1 MLATLRHRN
10 FALLWLG
17 GLISFVGDWALFIA
31 LPVFVYDL
39 TGSTLATGAMFM
51 AQSLPRLLLGSL
63 AGVFVDRW
71 DRRRTMI
78 VANLLS
84 AAVLLLLLLVRTPAD
99 LWLLYMVAFVQTTVT
114 LFFSPAESALVPHLV
129 GEDQLLHANT
139 LTALNWELTRLIAP
153 PLGGLA
159 MVWLGFGS
167 VIALD
172 AVSFLLSAGLIAL
185 ISQPHEAVQLLTQD
199 DPRAAGPNAWLRMWR
214 DLAAGLR
221 LVWRDRLIRSI
232 FLITATAMV
241 AEGLLNV
248 LSFPWLKLV
257 LHGGALERGWLSSAQ
272 AIGGLVGGLL
282 ISRAARLVRPAQLV
296 GVSGIM
302 LGLLML
308 AYVNVDTLPIDRSLF
323 LPAALLI
330 KALQGVPIMGMFVSV
345 DTLLQQNSAD
355 RYRGRI
361 FGAYGAT
368 IGLAVLIGQ
377 ALASMFGDRIGIIP
391 VLDMMGLAYLLAGLL
406 ALLLLRKNIE
416 ARRAPAGEH
425 IGAMADSV

>member
-17 GLISFVGDWALFIA
+17 ALISFVGDWALFIA

-39 TGSTLATGAMFM
+39 TGSALATGAMFM
-51 AQSLPRLLLGSL
+51 AQSLPRLLLGSI

-78 VANLLS
+78 AANLLS

-99 LWLLYMVAFVQTTVT
+99 LWILYIAAFVQTTVT

-129 GEDQLLHANT
+129 GDDQLLNANA

-167 VIALD
+167 VVTLD
-172 AVSFLLSAGLIAL
+172 ALSFLLSAGLIAL
-185 ISQPHEAVQLLTQD
+185 IALPHTAPQQPAHDART
-199 DPRAAGPNAWLRMWR
+199 AGSNVWLRLWR
-214 DLAAGLR
+214 DLAAGLG
-221 LVWRDRLIRSI
+221 LVLGDRLIRSI

-272 AIGGLVGGLL
+272 AIGGLAGGLL
-282 ISRAARLVRPAQLV
+282 IGRAARLVRSAQLV

-330 KALQGVPIMGMFVSV
+330 KVLQGVPIIGLFVSV
-345 DTLLQQNSAD
+345 DTLLQQNVAD

-368 IGLAVLIGQ
+368 AGLAVLVGQ
-377 ALASMFGDRIGIIP
+377 VLASIFGDRVGIIP
-391 VLDMMGLAYLLAGLL
+391 VLDVMGLAYLMAGLL
-406 ALLLLRKNIE
+406 GLLLLRGHVE
-416 ARRAPAGEH
+416 PGRALAGEQV
-425 IGAMADSV
+425 GAFADIV

>member
-1 MLATLRHRN
+1 MIAT
-10 FALLWLG
+10 
-17 GLISFVGDWALFIA
+17 
-31 LPVFVYDL
+31 
-39 TGSTLATGAMFM
+39 
-51 AQSLPRLLLGSL
+51 
-63 AGVFVDRW
+63 
-71 DRRRTMI
+71 
-78 VANLLS
+78 NLLS
-84 AAVLLLLLLVRTPAD
+84 AAILLLLLLVRTPAD
-99 LWLLYMVAFVQTTVT
+99 LWILYIAAFVQTTVT

-129 GEDQLLHANT
+129 GEDQLLHANA

-185 ISQPHEAVQLLTQD
+185 IALPREAPHLPAH
-199 DPRAAGPNAWLRMWR
+199 DPRGAGSNAWLRMWR

-221 LVWRDRLIRSI
+221 LVLGDRLIRSI

-272 AIGGLVGGLL
+272 AIGGLAGGLL
-282 ISRAARLVRPAQLV
+282 IGRAARLVRPAQLV

-330 KALQGVPIMGMFVSV
+330 KVLQGVPIIGMFVSV
-345 DTLLQQNSAD
+345 DTLLQQNVAD

-368 IGLAVLIGQ
+368 AGLAVLTGQ

-406 ALLLLRKNIE
+406 ALLLLRRT
-416 ARRAPAGEH
+416 AAATRAPAGEQ
-425 IGAMADSV
+425 ISPVVETG

>member
-39 TGSTLATGAMFM
+39 TGSTLATGGMFM
-51 AQSLPRLLLGSL
+51 AQSLPRLLLGSI

-84 AAVLLLLLLVRTPAD
+84 AVTLLLLLLVHTPAD
-99 LWLLYMVAFVQTTVT
+99 LWLLYLAAFLQTTVA

-129 GEDQLLHANT
+129 GEDQLLHANA

-167 VIALD
+167 VIVLD
-172 AVSFLLSAGLIAL
+172 AVSFLLSASLIAMIAL
-185 ISQPHEAVQLLTQD
+185 PREAAQPLAHEPL
-199 DPRAAGPNAWLRMWR
+199 AAGSSAWLRLYR
-214 DLAAGLR
+214 DLAAGVR
-221 LVWRDRLIRSI
+221 LVLRDHLIRSI

-248 LSFPWLKLV
+248 LAFPWLKLV
-257 LHGGALERGWLSSAQ
+257 LQGGALERGWLASAQ
-272 AIGGLVGGLL
+272 AIGGLIGGLL
-282 ISRAARLVRPAQLV
+282 IGRAARLVRPAQLV

-308 AYVNVDTLPIDRSLF
+308 AYVNVNTLPIDQSLF

-330 KALQGVPIMGMFVSV
+330 KLLQGVPIMGLFVSI
-345 DTLLQQNSAD
+345 DTLLQQNVAD

-368 IGLAVLIGQ
+368 AGLAILIGQ

-391 VLDMMGLAYLLAGLL
+391 VLDIMGLAYLLAGLL
-406 ALLLLRKNIE
+406 ALLLLRGH
-416 ARRAPAGEH
+416 AASRASAGEQ
-425 IGAMADSV
+425 IGAIVDIL

>member
-51 AQSLPRLLLGSL
+51 AQSLPRLLFGSL

-84 AAVLLLLLLVRTPAD
+84 AIVLLLLLLVRTPAD

-129 GEDQLLHANT
+129 GEDQLLHANA
-139 LTALNWELTRLIAP
+139 LNALNWELTRLIAP

-185 ISQPHEAVQLLTQD
+185 IRSPREAPQLPAH
-199 DPRAAGPNAWLRMWR
+199 DPRAAGSNAWLRMWR

-221 LVWRDRLIRSI
+221 LVLRDRLIRSI

-272 AIGGLVGGLL
+272 AIGGLAGGLL

-308 AYVNVDTLPIDRSLF
+308 AYVNVDTLPIDQSLF

-345 DTLLQQNSAD
+345 DTLLQQNTAD
-355 RYRGRI
+355 SYSGRI

-391 VLDMMGLAYLLAGLL
+391 VLDIMGLAYLLAGLL
-406 ALLLLRKNIE
+406 ALLLLRGQVLTQS
-416 ARRAPAGEH
+416 APAGEQ
-425 IGAMADSV
+425 IGAIVDVV

>member
-39 TGSTLATGAMFM
+39 TGSTLATGGMFM
-51 AQSLPRLLLGSL
+51 AQSLPRLLLGSI

-99 LWLLYMVAFVQTTVT
+99 LWLLYTAAFVQTTVT

-129 GEDQLLHANT
+129 GEDQLLHANA

-159 MVWLGFGS
+159 MVWFGFGS
-167 VIALD
+167 VIMLD

-185 ISQPHEAVQLLTQD
+185 ITQPGEAALLPAYE
-199 DPRAAGPNAWLRMWR
+199 PRTAGASAWLRMWSE
-214 DLAAGLR
+214 LAAGLR
-221 LVWRDRLIRSI
+221 LVWRDQLIRSI

-282 ISRAARLVRPAQLV
+282 IGRAARLVRPAQLV

-308 AYVNVDTLPIDRSLF
+308 AYVNVDTLPIDQSLF

-330 KALQGVPIMGMFVSV
+330 KVLQGVPIIGMFVSV
-345 DTLLQQNSAD
+345 DTLLQQNVVD

-368 IGLAVLIGQ
+368 AGLAVLLGQ

-406 ALLLLRKNIE
+406 ALLLLRGQ
-416 ARRAPAGEH
+416 ALTQSAPAGEQ
-425 IGAMADSV
+425 IGAIVDVV